1 MIKFM
6 LKFVFFFRLFMTS
19 MLKSFMACWKNF
31 KSFATNKMRTYS
43 MYCQI
48 LSSMTDFFF
57 LVVKANL

>member
-1 MIKFM
+1 
-6 LKFVFFFRLFMTS
+6 MTS